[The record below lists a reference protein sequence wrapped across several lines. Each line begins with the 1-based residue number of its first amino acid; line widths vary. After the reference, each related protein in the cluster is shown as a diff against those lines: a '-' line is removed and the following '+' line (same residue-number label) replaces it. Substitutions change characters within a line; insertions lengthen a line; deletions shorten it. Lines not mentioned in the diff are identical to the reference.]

1 MKKDRIAH
9 ITAKGEKNMLRPGKR
24 VFLAALLF
32 PFFCFTNASAM
43 TIVTSFIGGAAP
55 ANAVGGGD
63 LSEIVNAAARMWES
77 VYSDS
82 ATITIYYGWGVVG
95 DAGTHTLIGQGD
107 QPNREISGMIIF
119 DNSGSNPFYLDPT
132 PNSNEEYHRR
142 TEEYQD
148 FGGGLI
154 NVARLFSQP
163 VGDAVGHID
172 LLSVALH
179 EMGHAMGLSSANTSF
194 MAQSG
199 SGYINISENL
209 PYAGTAAPLSSNYSG
224 IVPHFDPAKTFY
236 GCLMS
241 GINADERRIPS
252 ELDIVANA
260 QLSGFA
266 IQTLYPKQTSQY
278 ASNQT
283 ESTSS
288 SRPAPIKR
296 PTTRSKASG
305 LWERVIVPR

>member
-1 MKKDRIAH
+1 MKKDRLST

-24 VFLAALLF
+24 VFLVALLSL
-32 PFFCFTNASAM
+32 FFCIANASAM
-43 TIVTSFIGGAAP
+43 TIVTHFIGGAAP
-55 ANAVGGGD
+55 ANAVGGGN

-82 ATITIYYGWGVVG
+82 FTLTIYYGWGEIG
-95 DAGTHTLIGQGD
+95 DAGMHTLIEQGG
-107 QPNREISGMIIF
+107 QPNQEISSMIIF

-132 PNSNEEYHRR
+132 PNSNEEYGRR
-142 TEEYQD
+142 TEEYQN

-154 NVARLFSQP
+154 NVARLFSRP

-179 EMGHAMGLSSANTSF
+179 EIGHALGLCSANTSF
-194 MAQSG
+194 VAQSG
-199 SGYINISENL
+199 SGYIAFSENL
-209 PYAGTAAPLSSNYSG
+209 PYAGTVAPLSTNYSG
-224 IVPHFDPAKTFY
+224 IVPHFDPIKVFY

-260 QLSGFA
+260 QLSGFT

-278 ASNQT
+278 ESNQT
-283 ESTSS
+283 EVTGRNRSV
-288 SRPAPIKR
+288 PIKR
-296 PTTRSKASG
+296 PSTRSKASG